1 MKFSQ
6 WAGEDVKRTYLSVK
20 APHPTV
26 CCKLSAPCLK
36 LKAKEQNIQN
46 IQIIKNKTD
55 YEQETAGDSNSENI
69 IFLECV

>member
-1 MKFSQ
+1 M
-6 WAGEDVKRTYLSVK
+6 
-20 APHPTV
+20 